1 MKRALLIALVA
12 TPILLAMSY
21 PGREAHSGTLY
32 LFSLIGWLGFMLS
45 ILTVL
50 VLSIAMVVRKVRRM
64 SVVPRNSGHPRK
76 D

>member
-1 MKRALLIALVA
+1 
-12 TPILLAMSY
+12 MSY

-50 VLSIAMVVRKVRRM
+50 VLSIAMVVRKVKR
-64 SVVPRNSGHPRK
+64 P
-76 D
+76 

>member
-50 VLSIAMVVRKVRRM
+50 VLSIAMVVRKVKRPTQAADR
-64 SVVPRNSGHPRK
+64 G
-76 D
+76 